1 VYQFLISSAE
11 FITRRPRVVLLS
23 RLLSWGGKKYKV
35 PIGSSISEFNA
46 RNPYL
51 TEDGLYKVEN
61 KFQTCAAI
69 TQMDMCIVG
78 VGMMYGAGGF
88 DFKDLCK

>member
-1 VYQFLISSAE
+1 
-11 FITRRPRVVLLS
+11 
-23 RLLSWGGKKYKV
+23 
-35 PIGSSISEFNA
+35 
-46 RNPYL
+46 L